1 MKIHELVENDQVI
14 NTLGDISSIGRLAT
28 STPAG
33 MAADT
38 IIDIGRMIIQG
49 NPPAFRELQ
58 QRAQQAAAQ
67 QRSPVFFR
75 IDTRAPGIFRLVKR
89 AVGALG
95 GDTRTYFIVQPNG
108 QVEAV
113 GSSQT
118 RGLPEVV

>member
-1 MKIHELVENDQVI
+1 MKIHELVENDQMI
-14 NTLGDISSIGRLAT
+14 NTLGDIASIGRLAT

-49 NPPAFRELQ
+49 NPPAFRALQ
-58 QRAQQAAAQ
+58 QRAQRAAAQ
-67 QRSPVFFR
+67 QQNPVFFR
-75 IDTRAPGIFRLVKR
+75 IDTRAPGVFRLVKR

-113 GSSQT
+113 ASPQT